1 MLVCMEETGSCCVQ
15 FLSFFDMA
23 AFQELL
29 GFLFSIFRC
38 GYCILTATCG
48 KPRTFAVNF
57 I

>member
-1 MLVCMEETGSCCVQ
+1 MFSVHGGDRQLLRAV
-15 FLSFFDMA
+15 FIFFDMVA
-23 AFQELL
+23 IQELM